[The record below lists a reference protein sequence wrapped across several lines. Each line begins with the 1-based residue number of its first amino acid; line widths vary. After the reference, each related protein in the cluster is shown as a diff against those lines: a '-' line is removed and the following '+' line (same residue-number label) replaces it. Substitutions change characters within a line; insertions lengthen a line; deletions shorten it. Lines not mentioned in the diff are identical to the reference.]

1 MESIEHRALKIAAK
15 IMVAAELC
23 RYNDR
28 GECHL
33 YCQGVADCDKCV
45 EQWLRNKAR
54 KELFEEIT
62 EGTASRTSPLCP
74 YCGAQMTLVCLTGHF
89 PPDITRQYKCLRC
102 GSEAPWATSDAD
114 AHKKA
119 MRRRNDG

>member
-54 KELFEEIT
+54 KELFEESSQR
-62 EGTASRTSPLCP
+62 ASQVESVFRGMTVPI
-74 YCGAQMTLVCLTGHF
+74 GA
-89 PPDITRQYKCLRC
+89 P
-102 GSEAPWATSDAD
+102 E
-114 AHKKA
+114 
-119 MRRRNDG
+119 RRN